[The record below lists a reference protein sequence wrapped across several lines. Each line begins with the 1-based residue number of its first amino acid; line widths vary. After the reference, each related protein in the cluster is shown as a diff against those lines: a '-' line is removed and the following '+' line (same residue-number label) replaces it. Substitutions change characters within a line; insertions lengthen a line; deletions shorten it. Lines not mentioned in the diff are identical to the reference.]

1 MPSTFKVVALV
12 WVVLSVRVAY
22 AQSPGNGIR
31 GTLREN
37 GTPITEATVYLQ
49 SLDDEKCAKLFS
61 GKKWTAQSVAKLGQC
76 MHDVGTT
83 SVDGAGTY
91 RFLIPKSGWYVV
103 HFLWNISKKPSQ
115 SGSLRKEGTWGVIY
129 AGHKDETGKYDTM
142 AQDSPCYFSGT
153 EDVVRNFEL
162 KP

>member
-49 SLDDEKCAKLFS
+49 SLDARSVPSFS
-61 GKKWTAQSVAKLGQC
+61 AVRNGQPNPSRISQSPA
-76 MHDVGTT
+76 DVGTT

-91 RFLIPKSGWYVV
+91 RFHPKKSGWYVAFPE
-103 HFLWNISKKPSQ
+103 HQQKPP
-115 SGSLRKEGTWGVIY
+115 SGSLRKEGTR
-129 AGHKDETGKYDTM
+129 E
-142 AQDSPCYFSGT
+142 
-153 EDVVRNFEL
+153 
-162 KP
+162 

>member
-12 WVVLSVRVAY
+12 WVVLSVRVA
-22 AQSPGNGIR
+22 
-31 GTLREN
+31 LRKVQEMEYE
-37 GTPITEATVYLQ
+37 GRCVKTERRSLRQRSSLQ